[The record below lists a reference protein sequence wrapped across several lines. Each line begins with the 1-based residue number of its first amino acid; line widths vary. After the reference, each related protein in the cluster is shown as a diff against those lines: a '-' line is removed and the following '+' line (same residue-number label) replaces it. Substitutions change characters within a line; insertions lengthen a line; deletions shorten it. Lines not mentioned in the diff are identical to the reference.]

1 MANKSFEAI
10 KIALKQDSNGFVL
23 TLRIHPDEMPEGLLR
38 DYVGARYGVAMMRIN
53 DDETMTTVEKQ
64 EPDARV
70 IKAGILCRNW
80 NFWKFLS
87 TLLEVEVSNEEQAV
101 ENLCNL
107 LNIHSRTEL
116 RSVPYAQETFDKV
129 VQDYENQIP
138 QADF

>member
-1 MANKSFEAI
+1 MSKPFEAI

-23 TLRIHPDEMPEGLLR
+23 TMRIHPDEMPEGLLR

-70 IKAGILCRNW
+70 MKAGILCRD
-80 NFWKFLS
+80 FRFKQFLEK
-87 TLLEVEVSNEEQAV
+87 LLEVTISSEEDAAKQ
-101 ENLCNL
+101 LCAL
-107 LNIHSRTEL
+107 LDINSRTEL
-116 RSVPYAQETFDKV
+116 RSNIDAQSSFDKV
-129 VQDYENQIP
+129 VKDYEDQIP